1 MLTSYDTLIK
11 HWRTWHHDISST
23 PDLKSSFIYLCARLT
38 AVSSLGRDNLPEASE
53 GWRCEWC
60 LSHHGY
66 PRTWHILVWIVFF
79 LVGVSTGPTQHTTLK
94 FLPWM
99 LDAEEHYLSHLLGLI
114 PIPYLVQIQ
123 INLGTQCDAKF
134 HHGVSLES
142 NLCIIDKLSLFCV
155 GSTGKASALCFLF
168 CRHKCAVCCSEL
180 CKLTWVLNP
189 NYLIELEVFQIAFLI
204 PLIASMLHQS
214 YHFHNSFVHRA
225 RTAICCR
232 KKAEISKR
240 SRMPIFSP
248 CQYYVNSYS
257 SS

>member
-1 MLTSYDTLIK
+1 
-11 HWRTWHHDISST
+11 
-23 PDLKSSFIYLCARLT
+23 
-38 AVSSLGRDNLPEASE
+38 
-53 GWRCEWC
+53 
-60 LSHHGY
+60 
-66 PRTWHILVWIVFF
+66 
-79 LVGVSTGPTQHTTLK
+79 
-94 FLPWM
+94 M

-155 GSTGKASALCFLF
+155 GSAGKASALCFLS

-180 CKLTWVLNP
+180 CKLTSAESQLSDRAGRLPDCFPNPSHSIDVTSVLSLPQFFCAQSQDCNMLQKKSG
-189 NYLIELEVFQIAFLI
+189 NIKKEQKAF
-204 PLIASMLHQS
+204 
-214 YHFHNSFVHRA
+214 
-225 RTAICCR
+225 
-232 KKAEISKR
+232 
-240 SRMPIFSP
+240 FSP